1 MSTLSVPLNPELE
14 AAVRRLI
21 RDGYAETK
29 AAVVRK
35 AIKTVEEDEALMA
48 ILRAEQDIREGRVF
62 RGDLYKI
69 LKKFNARNH

>member
-62 RGDLYKI
+62 RGDLNKI

>member
-62 RGDLYKI
+62 RGDLNKI
-69 LKKFNARNH
+69 LKKINARNH